1 MSYITAVE
9 YNSIMERP
17 QAEATTAR
25 IKRASLLLDARIG
38 NYYPDEDTGWKLDID
53 DLSIDQENAV
63 KEWLSQMI
71 AYLYDNN
78 DIAPST
84 ASLSLGR
91 FSVTEYGQ
99 KGRVLPESLCFADSI
114 LVSSGLVKRGV
125 TIK

>member
-63 KEWLSQMI
+63 KEWLSQTI